1 MHPEYLICT
10 PNVSCLGRKLYADD
24 VEDERTRYL
33 SVRLS
38 QFQEI
43 SPFQLFR
50 TLRRR
55 HVLLYR
61 IMPIKAYKCS
71 GSDSRK
77 CKVQPSSQLKITR
90 FSGFPSILRNEQSF
104 MGYGLKWHY
113 SRGVTWATE
122 GHTYRRPTAVKKK
135 SSWWVLHHRDLAK
148 FYVYYTA

>member
-1 MHPEYLICT
+1 MS
-10 PNVSCLGRKLYADD
+10 NVSCLGRKLYADH
-24 VEDERTRYL
+24 VEDERTGDFPNFNKYL
-33 SVRLS
+33 
-38 QFQEI
+38 QF
-43 SPFQLFR
+43 LR

-77 CKVQPSSQLKITR
+77 CKVLPSSQLKMTR

-135 SSWWVLHHRDLAK
+135 SSWWVVPWYLVLHHRDLAK